1 MTLPPAIS
9 VITLG
14 VTDLD
19 RSVAFY
25 QALGWPLSSATQPG
39 SIAWFRTA
47 GCTLGLFPTAEL
59 AADAGVPE
67 GGEPVFREVTLAVN
81 LGSREEVD
89 AAMAVALGAGADLV
103 KAPVATGWG
112 GYSGYFADPDGH
124 LWELVHAPGFTLTG
138 DGRVEMPV

>member
-1 MTLPPAIS
+1 MTLPAAIS

-14 VTDLD
+14 VTDLE

-25 QALGWPLSSATQPG
+25 EALGWPLSSTSQPG
-39 SIAWFRTA
+39 TIAWFRTA
-47 GCTLGLFPTAEL
+47 GATLGLFPTEAL

-81 LGSREEVD
+81 LAGREEVD

-103 KAPVATGWG
+103 KAPVATEWG

-138 DGRVEMPV
+138 DGRVEMPA